1 MNIDIVRNNNT
12 TTKLTVNKSR
22 ITIKLKPEDHDN
34 QDVVDFLINVGET
47 ILGDPRISVTMRGR
61 MDRNGISMFND
72 AKTFS
77 VNFTHAELRMPDVTK
92 PQRDA
97 AKALAGELKQARKE
111 QRESL
116 KEIRRELGYSRI
128 GRNNV

>member
-1 MNIDIVRNNNT
+1 M
-12 TTKLTVNKSR
+12 KQSK
-22 ITIKLKPEDHDN
+22 
-34 QDVVDFLINVGET
+34 
-47 ILGDPRISVTMRGR
+47 
-61 MDRNGISMFND
+61 
-72 AKTFS
+72 
-77 VNFTHAELRMPDVTK
+77 DVTK

-97 AKALAGELKQARKE
+97 AKALTRELKQARKE